1 MTLLLCAKSVFFE
14 PGGPGSFTQALTK
27 FRRIEDRTASP
38 IRGSE
43 QLKMKLVVQI
53 PCLNEE
59 DTLGATL
66 VDIPRSIPGI
76 DSIEILIIDDGST
89 DRTVDVARRFGV
101 HHIVS
106 NRHNLGLARSFS
118 RGIEECLRQG
128 ADIIVN
134 TDGDNQ
140 YSGADIAK
148 LVQPIVD
155 GTADIVIGDRQ
166 TAQVAHFSPIKKL
179 LQALGSRLVSRLITA
194 DLPDAVSGFRAFSRE
209 AALKTNIVSTF
220 SYTLE
225 TVIQA
230 GSKKLKIVSVPVNTN
245 GKTRES
251 RLFTSIP
258 GFITK
263 QVSTLVRMYVMYRPL
278 RVFSWMGALL
288 AIAGAAPIAR
298 FLYFYATGD
307 GSGHLQSLVLGGVL
321 LVMSFVAFTAGL
333 LADVVSR
340 NRQLL
345 EMTLEKVRRLEAQ
358 LSGDEVPMPAAQQ
371 SHHKERRRGHG

>member
-1 MTLLLCAKSVFFE
+1 
-14 PGGPGSFTQALTK
+14 
-27 FRRIEDRTASP
+27 
-38 IRGSE
+38 
-43 QLKMKLVVQI
+43 MKLIIQI

-59 DTLGATL
+59 ATL
-66 VDIPRSIPGI
+66 PATLIDLPRSIPGI
-76 DSIEILIIDDGST
+76 DTVEILIVDDGST

-118 RGIEECLRQG
+118 RGIEECLRRG

-148 LVQPIVD
+148 LVQPIVE
-155 GTADIVIGDRQ
+155 GRADIVVGDRE
-166 TAQVAHFSPIKKL
+166 TRKVAHFSPLKKL
-179 LQALGSRLVSRLITA
+179 LQALGSGVMSKLTGVH
-194 DLPDAVSGFRAFSRE
+194 LPDAVSGFRAFSRE
-209 AALKTNIVSTF
+209 AALKTNIVSPF

-230 GSKKLKIVSVPVNTN
+230 ASKKLKIVSVPVATN
-245 GKTRES
+245 GKTRDS

-258 GFITK
+258 AF
-263 QVSTLVRMYVMYRPL
+263 VSRQLKTLVLMYVMYRPL
-278 RVFSWMGALL
+278 RAFCAMGLVLALV
-288 AIAGAAPIAR
+288 GAAPIAR
-298 FLYFYATGD
+298 FLYFYASGD
-307 GSGHLQSLVLGGVL
+307 GSGHLQSLVLGGMLV
-321 LVMSFVAFTAGL
+321 VMSFVAFATGL

-345 EMTLEKVRRLEAQ
+345 EITLEKVRKMEADRFGAAEPQ
-358 LSGDEVPMPAAQQ
+358 TDEETRPAAA
-371 SHHKERRRGHG
+371 SWR